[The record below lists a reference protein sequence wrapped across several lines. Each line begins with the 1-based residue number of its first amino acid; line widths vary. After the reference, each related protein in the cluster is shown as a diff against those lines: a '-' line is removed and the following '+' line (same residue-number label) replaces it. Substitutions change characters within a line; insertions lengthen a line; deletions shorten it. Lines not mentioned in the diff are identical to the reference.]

1 MPVEGQLL
9 DGILKHAHDSCTE
22 TSWIRL
28 RYVRPKQFGIRALST
43 QLLVRHTRP
52 TANSIYPEHFFSTKL
67 VLHKPT
73 MSPVDLRHGVPHWQ
87 KSVRTSLTPRRRA
100 RCSIAGTFQRR
111 LVQGFSKTKGT
122 LWDKQ

>member
-1 MPVEGQLL
+1 MDKAPLCASKTIWYP
-9 DGILKHAHDSCTE
+9 GIVHTTACEAHPSDCK
-22 TSWIRL
+22 L
-28 RYVRPKQFGIRALST
+28 Y
-43 QLLVRHTRP
+43 
-52 TANSIYPEHFFSTKL
+52 IYPEHFFSTKL